1 MELRQ
6 YFNVLLKWWWLIV
19 AAIVV
24 ASAASYLSSLATPR
38 VYQSRTTVIVSQA
51 LQNPNP
57 NQTDIYTGQALAQ
70 SYADLARREPVL
82 QATLD
87 ALDLPWDWAIL
98 QNMVT
103 SRVVPGTE
111 LLEISV
117 LDTDANRAKVLA
129 DEIAN
134 QLILQSPA
142 ATDPAKDSEHQF
154 ILSQIQDLKTNIE
167 KSKEEVHQ
175 LDDTIAKA
183 TSARQIQDARNQ
195 QTSLQTQI
203 STWQATYAQLLTNLQ
218 QGATN
223 SPSVVERARVPT
235 APVSTSTAANV
246 LLAAAIGLVLAS
258 GAAFVIEYLDDTLK
272 TSDDV
277 SKIMDLPTLGSIA
290 PIEGDGY
297 ATKLITAQQPR
308 SPIAEAYRMLRTNI
322 QFSAVD
328 EPLRTLMITSAS
340 PEEGKSVTAAN
351 IAIVMAQAGQRV
363 ILVDADL
370 RRPTIDRFFDLKN
383 NVGLTTIL
391 LDSEASLSDMLQATK
406 LDNLK
411 VMTAGPV
418 PPNPSELLGSK
429 RMGYLIEALKKQA
442 DMVVFDS
449 APVTAVTDAPV
460 LARRLDNTLIVVDAG
475 HTRRALAQRTKQA
488 LSAVGATLVGVVLN
502 RLPSQSRSYNYYY
515 ASDSQPASSK
525 RTIRVPLQHV
535 FRRNGH
541 SAHAD
546 TTLPRAVPSTRD
558 ARKGKV
564 AP

>member
-6 YFNVLLKWWWLIV
+6 YINVLLKWWWLIV
-19 AAIVV
+19 AAVVV
-24 ASAASYLSSLATPR
+24 AGAASYLSSLTTPR

-57 NQTDIYTGQALAQ
+57 NQTDIYTSQALAQ
-70 SYADLARREPVL
+70 SYADLAQRQPVL
-82 QATLD
+82 QAVLD
-87 ALDLPWDWAIL
+87 ALGLQWDWVTL

-103 SRVVPGTE
+103 SRVVPGTQ

-117 LDTDANRAKVLA
+117 LDTDPNRAKVLA

-142 ATDPAKDSEHQF
+142 AANPAKDSEHEF

-167 KSKEEVHQ
+167 KSKEEVRQ
-175 LDDTIAKA
+175 LDDVIAKA
-183 TSARQIQDARNQ
+183 TSARQIQDARTR

-203 STWQATYAQLLTNLQ
+203 ATWQATYAQLLTNLQ

-235 APVSTSTAANV
+235 APVGTGTAANA
-246 LLAAAIGLVLAS
+246 LLAATIGLVLAS
-258 GAAFVIEYLDDTLK
+258 GAAFLIEYLDDTLK

-277 SKIMDLPTLGSIA
+277 RKIMDLPTLGGIA

-297 ATKLITAQQPR
+297 TNRLITAHQPR

-328 EPLRTLMITSAS
+328 EPLRTLMITSAG
-340 PEEGKSVTAAN
+340 PQEGKSVTAAN

-370 RRPTIDRFFDLKN
+370 RRPMIDRLFDLKN

-391 LDSEASLSDMLQATK
+391 LDSEASLSDMLQATM

-411 VMTAGPV
+411 IMTAGPV

-442 DMVVFDS
+442 DAIIFDS
-449 APVTAVTDAPV
+449 APVTAVTDASV
-460 LARRLDNTLIVVDAG
+460 LAQRLDGTLLVVDAG
-475 HTRRALAQRTKQA
+475 HTRRALAQRAKEA
-488 LSAVGATLVGVVLN
+488 LIAVGATLVGVVLN
-502 RLPSQSRSYNYYY
+502 RLPGQSRTYDYYY
-515 ASDSQPASSK
+515 ASDSQPSSSK
-525 RTIRVPLQHV
+525 RTIRVPLQQV
-535 FRRNGH
+535 FRRNGQ
-541 SAHAD
+541 SVHAD
-546 TTLPRAVPSTRD
+546 TTLPHAVPPARD
-558 ARKGKV
+558 AGKTNV
-564 AP
+564 AS